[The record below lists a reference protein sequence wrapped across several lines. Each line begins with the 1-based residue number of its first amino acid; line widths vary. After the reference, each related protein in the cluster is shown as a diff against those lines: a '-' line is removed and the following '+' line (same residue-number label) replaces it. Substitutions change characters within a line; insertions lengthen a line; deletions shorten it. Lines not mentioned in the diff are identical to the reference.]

1 MDKSIQT
8 VTGYAR
14 QYPFEANSTL
24 SELSN
29 AAISRNH
36 NYRIDVLGHSVM
48 VTFEEDANGV
58 WRKKVRI
65 FGYTDP
71 GTTNEI
77 LNQVDERLEFECM
90 VYSRLMDPEE

>member
-8 VTGYAR
+8 VTSYAR
-14 QYPFEANSTL
+14 QYPFEAFSTL

-36 NYRIDVLGHSVM
+36 NYRVDVLGHSVLI
-48 VTFEEDANGV
+48 TFEEDANGV
-58 WRKKVRI
+58 WHKKVRI

-71 GTTNEI
+71 GTIQEI
-77 LNQVDERLEFECM
+77 LQKVDERLEFECV
-90 VYSRLMDPEE
+90 VYSRPMDEDE